1 MTARDVGGQI
11 RLADDCCTW
20 CGHGSSSSRSGTR
33 YHPCSRGTSCALSP
47 LPKEL
52 SMAADPIRT
61 LRVDAKLWQ
70 EASAAAKERGETLS
84 EAIRRFLRGYVR
96 RTQA

>member
-1 MTARDVGGQI
+1 
-11 RLADDCCTW
+11 
-20 CGHGSSSSRSGTR
+20 
-33 YHPCSRGTSCALSP
+33 
-47 LPKEL
+47 
-52 SMAADPIRT
+52 MAADPIRT